1 MLSWMMISNLI
12 FGSYVAS
19 AAGPAKEVQLMT
31 FELPPFAK
39 ESLPDGG
46 AAVAAFKDLFR
57 KEGYNLKVSFAP
69 VIRTKKQAAERPEVD
84 GYFPA
89 VSENIQKNFILSRT
103 VYVSTWGMA
112 ERADRPVVWR
122 NVSDL
127 KKYRIGNVV
136 GYDLAAVLWPLQKAK
151 ALDIE
156 EAASD
161 ELNLL
166 KLAKGRLDLV
176 FIDSAVFNRLM
187 QTNDQL
193 RGIKK
198 KLQFNAKPL
207 QVYQYGVAFK
217 NSPNGKE
224 ALRVFNA
231 SFTEAGY
238 NSAVETYLHKNKGLL
253 P

>member
-1 MLSWMMISNLI
+1 
-12 FGSYVAS
+12 
-19 AAGPAKEVQLMT
+19 MT

-46 AAVAAFKDLFR
+46 AAVAAFKELYR

-69 VIRTKKQAAERPEVD
+69 VIRAKKQAAERADVD

-103 VYVSTWGMA
+103 VHVSTWGVA
-112 ERADRPVVWR
+112 ERADRPVIWR
-122 NVSDL
+122 DVSDL

-136 GYDLAAVLWPLQKAK
+136 GYDLAAVLWPLQKEK

-187 QTNDQL
+187 QTNEQL
-193 RGIKK
+193 KGIKK
-198 KLQFNAKPL
+198 KLQFNPKPL

-224 ALRVFNA
+224 ALRIFNA

-238 NSAVETYLHKNKGLL
+238 NSAVESYLHKNKAFL